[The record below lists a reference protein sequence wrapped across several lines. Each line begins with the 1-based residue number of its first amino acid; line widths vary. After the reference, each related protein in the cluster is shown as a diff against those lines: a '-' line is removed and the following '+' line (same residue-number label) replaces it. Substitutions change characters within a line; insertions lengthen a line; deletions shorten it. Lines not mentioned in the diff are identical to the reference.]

1 MKAAAINGV
10 TIGMSHAAI
19 SATFTKA
26 TAVAVFASPRIRT
39 GNLNGAIIVTECNIN
54 MRDR

>member
-1 MKAAAINGV
+1 MNATAMSGV
-10 TIGMSHAAI
+10 MLGMSHAATN
-19 SATFTKA
+19 ATFTKA
-26 TAVAVFASPRIRT
+26 TVVAVFASPRIRT